1 MLAEDLEELLA
12 ATEEPVQQEKLQ
24 PPTSS
29 LETEIGLLLRD
40 DDPVEALKL
49 ATALPRSG
57 DACKR
62 CVLIARCHVAMGSL
76 TAAARAYEE
85 SRSDEGMEELRQLKE
100 WAFFGDYM
108 WHLMRLFFPRHA
120 PKQVADPGSEQ
131 FWCDGEFAVPACPGL
146 DEGEMSSFA
155 STTHVSIGYR
165 IYSPPPTPPPTQ
177 AEPEPPEAMRLLG
190 PRRTPRGVI
199 LFFHGN
205 AEVASDYVQIA
216 PLFNWLGFH
225 LMVVDYRGCARSS
238 SPATMGRPAGA
249 RTRPAAHRPHTR
261 TRTPSRTQTAHRP
274 HTDRTR
280 TRTRPATHRPPT
292 RTHTHAHTFRSH
304 CPALLAVRGLRI

>member
-1 MLAEDLEELLA
+1 MLADDLEELLA

-24 PPTSS
+24 P
-29 LETEIGLLLRD
+29 LLGD

-49 ATALPRSG
+49 ATALPRG
-57 DACKR
+57 GGACKR

-85 SRSDEGMEELRQLKE
+85 SRSDEGMAELRQLKE

-120 PKQVADPGSEQ
+120 PKQVADPRSGQ
-131 FWCDGEFAVPACPGL
+131 FWYDGEFAVPDCPGL

-165 IYSPPPTPPPTQ
+165 IYSPPPAPPPAPPPTQ

-238 SPATMGRPAGA
+238 SPAPMGRPAGA
-249 RTRPAAHRPHTR
+249 RAQPHADRTRPHIHAHTH
-261 TRTPSRTQTAHRP
+261 TPSHAQTAHAHIHAHAQP
-274 HTDRTR
+274 HTDRPR
-280 TRTRPATHRPPT
+280 AHIHA
-292 RTHTHAHTFRSH
+292 RTHFQITLSRSACCARAAH
-304 CPALLAVRGLRI
+304 